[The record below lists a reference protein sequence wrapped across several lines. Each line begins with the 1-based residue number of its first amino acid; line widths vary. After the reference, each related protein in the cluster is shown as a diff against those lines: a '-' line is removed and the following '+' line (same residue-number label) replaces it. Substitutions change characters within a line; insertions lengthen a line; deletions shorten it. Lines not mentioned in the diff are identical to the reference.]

1 MFRSH
6 PRPDPGPQLTPWG
19 FYAVTPTKRPRDPFR
34 MVAIGVA
41 LSFVLVLGG
50 CMAVVG
56 SMARELRPAFDVPVA
71 AVSTTVTRVE
81 TGSSFILS
89 GFRTEPGWTVDREAR
104 GALTIGGLRVSNL
117 GDRPQGVRYAFKFRN
132 GYRQLAEV
140 DCYCAAVAPGETVP
154 MQCLATTAPVP
165 LGNDRILVADS
176 Y

>member
-81 TGSSFILS
+81 TGRRFILS
-89 GFRTEPGWTVDREAR
+89 GFRTEPAWTVDRV
-104 GALTIGGLRVSNL
+104 ALGTTSTGTLGTSQWRKKVDVELRL
-117 GDRPQGVRYAFKFRN
+117 LK
-132 GYRQLAEV
+132 
-140 DCYCAAVAPGETVP
+140 
-154 MQCLATTAPVP
+154 
-165 LGNDRILVADS
+165 
-176 Y
+176 